1 MKNSTPL
8 EEGIVD
14 QFFFN
19 KTTPQKEMVKH
30 STLLL
35 TIRDYVF
42 KCLLSVDYK

>member
-1 MKNSTPL
+1 MKSATPL

-19 KTTPQKEMVKH
+19 KTTPQKEMVRQ
-30 STLLL
+30 STLFL

-42 KCLLSVDYK
+42 KCLLSVDY